1 MKDSLREYLSYVGFI
16 LPLLRVK
23 RTVRPRKVQWGDRSQ
38 YFLHY
43 PAPSP
48 KRDNLIVYIHGGG
61 WNSGSPA
68 DFHFIGQ
75 KFALAGYDCVM
86 PGYRKS
92 PKYHY
97 DDIAEDIFRGYRE
110 IQAYLRTE
118 NAVYPHMTVVG
129 SSAGAHLGALLCFD
143 LERRDKHGIAPGQP
157 DGLVSLA
164 GPLCFDFPQ
173 TRAQNKLMRDLFSSS
188 SMAVWKTGEPLSKLT
203 GGQAVRTLVVQSRHD
218 GVIGFAQAEKFYR
231 RALELGLDAELF
243 EVPEAQNTHSAY
255 SAGIFLKT
263 CQESPT
269 LRKVF
274 DWIS

>member
-1 MKDSLREYLSYVGFI
+1 MKDSLREFLSYGGFV
-16 LPLLRVK
+16 LPLLK
-23 RTVRPRKVQWGDRSQ
+23 VRKTIRPQRVQWGDRAQ

-43 PAPSP
+43 SAPSP
-48 KRDNLIVYIHGGG
+48 KGKTLVIYIHGGG

-75 KFALAGYDCVM
+75 RFALAGYDCIL
-86 PGYRKS
+86 PGYRKA

-97 DDIAEDIFRGYRE
+97 EDIADDIFRGYRE
-110 IQAYLRTE
+110 IQEYLRRKSAAYTSI
-118 NAVYPHMTVVG
+118 TVVG

-143 LERRDKHGIAPGQP
+143 SERRQKHGIASGQP
-157 DGLVSLA
+157 DSFVSLA
-164 GPLCFDFPQ
+164 GPLCFDFRQ
-173 TRAQNKLMRDLFSSS
+173 TRTQNKLMRDLFSST
-188 SMAVWKTGEPLSKLT
+188 SMDVWKTGEPLSKLT

-218 GVIGFAQAEKFYR
+218 GVIGFDQAEKFCR
-231 RALELGLDAELF
+231 RALELGIDAELY
-243 EVPEAQNTHSAY
+243 EVAEARNTHSAY
-255 SAGIFLKT
+255 SAGIFLRT